1 MTTKERIQAEIEHV
15 SDERDLNELY
25 KIVKD
30 FTESK
35 RNSGQSLM
43 SKLRSISIDAPED
56 FSAELRSLRDRRET
70 CRIGSS
76 LTLCS

>member
-15 SDERDLNELY
+15 SDEKDLNDLY
-25 KIVKD
+25 RLVKD

-35 RNSGQSLM
+35 RNSKQSLM

-56 FSAELRSLRDRRET
+56 FSAHFEQYASGEKRAESD
-70 CRIGSS
+70 IH
-76 LTLCS
+76 

>member
-15 SDERDLNELY
+15 SDEKDLNDLY
-25 KIVKD
+25 RLVKA

-35 RNSGQSLM
+35 RNSKQSLM

-56 FSAELRSLRDRRET
+56 FSANFEQYPSGEKRAESD
-70 CRIGSS
+70 IH
-76 LTLCS
+76 